1 MSAGVATAPPAENA
15 IAVVIVMADFN
26 AIGNAIEIVI
36 ASASMIAIF
45 AVIATANILVAVI
58 ATASMIASASRL
70 AALAVAER
78 RCGTAVLVAVAVL
91 DASQPA
97 ASSVTAMS
105 VMPAADVDADRGQ
118 SIRGG
123 VEMYSPRNIISSRT
137 RRLPKGEGEAKH
149 GALES
154 ARTPRPGRA

>member
-1 MSAGVATAPPAENA
+1 MALSALPVSAGVATAPPAENA

-26 AIGNAIEIVI
+26 AIGNAIEIV
-36 ASASMIAIF
+36 
-45 AVIATANILVAVI
+45 
-58 ATASMIASASRL
+58 IASASRL

-118 SIRGG
+118 SIRR
-123 VEMYSPRNIISSRT
+123 VFALYSRGC
-137 RRLPKGEGEAKH
+137 LPWFTLK
-149 GALES
+149 
-154 ARTPRPGRA
+154 